1 MKSGLP
7 RARCSE
13 ISQFELNY
21 CLRVCGSLHGRF
33 FNVFV
38 EDGCLLSYG
47 PNVQM
52 LFGNVSY
59 YANRILKAEKPAD
72 LLVQQPTKFD
82 LAVNLRTARALG
94 LSVPEAFLALADRV
108 IE

>member
-1 MKSGLP
+1 MFRNLAIRIELLLTGLRQP
-7 RARCSE
+7 SRA
-13 ISQFELNY
+13 
-21 CLRVCGSLHGRF
+21 F

-72 LLVQQPTKFD
+72 LPVQQPTKFD